1 MLNNFCLHV
10 YALKSLFIAENCN
23 AFFDSHSHSTLSCY
37 FRSHRA
43 GSQLK
48 SVQNYFPWTVTH
60 QDAPRFWVFF
70 PDVPPSGA
78 AMPSNRLCL
87 FQNPCKQGSGTF
99 YYLTWHS
106 AIMEEPTT
114 NQCQWLSPSSPP
126 SSRDC
131 TATSTCWCWSCSP
144 PSSWDCTATTQRERD
159 SIMSGKLFKRKPS
172 PVLYLMYFSSA
183 TPVRMMSVRRKTHSG
198 EMSRKEGLSDDV

>member
-1 MLNNFCLHV
+1 MHPGF
-10 YALKSLFIAENCN
+10 
-23 AFFDSHSHSTLSCY
+23 
-37 FRSHRA
+37 
-43 GSQLK
+43 G
-48 SVQNYFPWTVTH
+48 
-60 QDAPRFWVFF
+60 VFF

-144 PSSWDCTATTQRERD
+144 PSSRDCTGTSTCWCWSCSPPSSWDCTATTQRERD

-198 EMSRKEGLSDDV
+198 EMSRKEGLSDETFYEKV

>member
-1 MLNNFCLHV
+1 MG
-10 YALKSLFIAENCN
+10 
-23 AFFDSHSHSTLSCY
+23 FFYRHHSTLPCY
-37 FRSHRA
+37 FRSHKA

-48 SVQNYFPWTVTH
+48 SVQNYFPWTVKPIKMH
-60 QDAPRFWVFF
+60 PGFGVFF

-106 AIMEEPTT
+106 AILEEPTT

-144 PSSWDCTATTQRERD
+144 PSSRDCSYHPARTRFNNVREV
-159 SIMSGKLFKRKPS
+159 I
-172 PVLYLMYFSSA
+172 
-183 TPVRMMSVRRKTHSG
+183 
-198 EMSRKEGLSDDV
+198 